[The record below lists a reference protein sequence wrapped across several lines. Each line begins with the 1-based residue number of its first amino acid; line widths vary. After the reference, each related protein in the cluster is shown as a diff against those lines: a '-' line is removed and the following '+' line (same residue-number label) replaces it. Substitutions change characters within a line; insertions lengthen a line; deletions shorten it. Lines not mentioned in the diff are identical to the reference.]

1 MNLTTVVAQ
10 GLQSTGPA
18 SVGSPLGSLGGM
30 LLPIAV
36 IVLIFYFLLFRPQ
49 KKQEKAH
56 QEMLKGL
63 KKGDKVV
70 TIGGIHGI
78 VQNVRETDVTLK
90 VDEKGEVRMRFSRSA
105 ISRVLDKDEEDS
117 ESKGIE
123 S

>member
-1 MNLTTVVAQ
+1 MHLPMILAQ
-10 GLQSTGPA
+10 AVQSTGVPP
-18 SVGSPLGSLGGM
+18 SPLGSLGGM

-36 IVLIFYFLLFRPQ
+36 IVLIFYLLLFRPQ

-70 TIGGIHGI
+70 TIGGIHGV

-90 VDEKGEVRMRFSRSA
+90 VDEKGEIRVRFSRSA
-105 ISRVLDKDEEDS
+105 ISRVLDKEEDDS
-117 ESKGIE
+117 ESKSSE
-123 S
+123 A